1 MAHLAPVQQRSGS
14 AAPGASGP
22 ARSLVR
28 ISLLAALASLLH
40 PGLAAG
46 EEPEADGESEPVAT
60 ERQAVLPGRAG
71 PPGIALDAPAE
82 GKEAESRAGAGETG
96 RKLARKGKRGK
107 KQRSS
112 RRKSGPR
119 WIRHR
124 VIDCE
129 NLTEIAARYA
139 VKRSHIAAWNE
150 MKGKNPV
157 IRPGQKLLIK
167 TRFDPPEREKRIYKV
182 RSGDSWKK
190 IAQRFRV
197 DVKQLY
203 CWNRGR
209 PRRLR
214 VGRELLVW
222 VDPSRSSGGKGDDSA
237 LPLVAVRESGMSV
250 GRPDRGRL
258 LNGVQ
263 LPKNPKLYRLRNPN
277 NSWGSSHAVEM
288 LQLGVA
294 RFRRDTGF
302 DGELVIHDMSRKRGG
317 RLPPHTSHR
326 SGRDV
331 DIRLPLA
338 PGIKPGTVPERVSQ
352 VDWDA
357 VWGLVKALVSTG
369 QVKYI
374 FLSRSR
380 QRFLYAAAKRAG
392 AADKELDRMIQ
403 YPRGEKVAVVRHD
416 PGHVHHIHVRFRC
429 GENET
434 SCKD

>member
-1 MAHLAPVQQRSGS
+1 VAHPLPVQRKS
-14 AAPGASGP
+14 AFP
-22 ARSLVR
+22 AFAGTVFARV
-28 ISLLAALASLLH
+28 SLLVAVAVLLLPDPAAAEVS
-40 PGLAAG
+40 
-46 EEPEADGESEPVAT
+46 EADGRTEIDSPGGPVGIG
-60 ERQAVLPGRAG
+60 GRAG
-71 PPGIALDAPAE
+71 PPGIALDAPA
-82 GKEAESRAGAGETG
+82 GKKTTEVRAGEGEAR
-96 RKLARKGKRGK
+96 RKLAWKGKGGK
-107 KQRSS
+107 KRRAS

-139 VKRSHIAAWNE
+139 VKTSHIAAWNE

-167 TRFDPPEREKRIYKV
+167 TRFDPPQREKRIYKV

-197 DVKQLY
+197 GVKQLY

-222 VDPSRSSGGKGDDSA
+222 IDPSRASGGKGDDSA
-237 LPLVAVRESGMSV
+237 LPLVAVRKSGMSV

-317 RLPPHTSHR
+317 RFPPHTSHR

-338 PGIKPGTVPERVSQ
+338 PGVKPGTVPERVSQ

-403 YPRGEKVAVVRHD
+403 YPRGDKVAIVRHD
-416 PGHVHHIHVRFRC
+416 PGHVYHIHVRFRC

-434 SCKD
+434 RCRD